1 MAKKEG
7 IRRLF
12 NSIAGEYDKLNHIL
26 SLNIDK
32 RWRKKAVRQI
42 ADTQEVL
49 KVLDVACGTG
59 DFTIE
64 IARNVGPGSTV
75 TGIDLSEG
83 MLEVARKKCEAE
95 ARKGKGEKYVT
106 ENRKDGR
113 LAEIDLVQGDCE
125 AMPYEDDTFDRI
137 GVGFGVRNFE
147 NLPKGLTE
155 MHRVL
160 KKDGKLV
167 ILELSIPSN
176 PIIRWFYKLY
186 FLKILPA
193 IGGWISGNR
202 GAYEYLPASVLQ
214 FPAPEKFM
222 QMMSDAGFSK
232 VQHKSFTFG
241 ICRMYIGKK

>member
-7 IRRLF
+7 IRKLF
-12 NSIAGEYDKLNHIL
+12 DRIAGDYDRLNHIL

-32 RWRKKAVRQI
+32 SWRRKAVKEI
-42 ADTQEVL
+42 ADTAEPL
-49 KVLDVACGTG
+49 NILDEACGTC

-64 IARNVGPGSTV
+64 IAKAATKGSKI

-83 MLEVARKKCEAE
+83 MIKIGREKCAKAGIEA
-95 ARKGKGEKYVT
+95 
-106 ENRKDGR
+106 
-113 LAEIDLVQGDCE
+113 DLQTGDCE
-125 AMPYEDDTFDRI
+125 AMPYESETFDRI
-137 GVGFGVRNFE
+137 GVAFGVRNFE

-160 KKDGKLV
+160 KNGGKLV

-176 PIIRWFYKLY
+176 PIIRWCYKLY

-193 IGGWISGNR
+193 IGGWVSGNR
-202 GAYEYLPASVLQ
+202 AAYEYLPASVLR

-222 QMMSDAGFSK
+222 NMMTDAGFTEVRKQSY
-232 VQHKSFTFG
+232 TMG
-241 ICRMYIGKK
+241 ICHMYTGIKK